1 MWIGLKEHYF
11 FRKSEFHAACT
22 TIFTRI
28 KYNDQILSR
37 YCRAIRWIWR
47 FIHSRWAIF
56 YEAQPSMHSRTN
68 DDIDMKLGLVTKR
81 DKRNKTISKK
91 LEDGVMS
98 TNYDVI
104 LILPIYGKFG
114 AIRKPNSRRIIVYKI
129 YNFINRNLL
138 SYKNWN

>member
-1 MWIGLKEHYF
+1 
-11 FRKSEFHAACT
+11 
-22 TIFTRI
+22 
-28 KYNDQILSR
+28 
-37 YCRAIRWIWR
+37 
-47 FIHSRWAIF
+47 
-56 YEAQPSMHSRTN
+56 MHSRTN

-98 TNYDVI
+98 ANYDVI

-114 AIRKPNSRRIIVYKI
+114 AIWKPNSRRIIVYKI

-138 SYKNWN
+138 SYKN